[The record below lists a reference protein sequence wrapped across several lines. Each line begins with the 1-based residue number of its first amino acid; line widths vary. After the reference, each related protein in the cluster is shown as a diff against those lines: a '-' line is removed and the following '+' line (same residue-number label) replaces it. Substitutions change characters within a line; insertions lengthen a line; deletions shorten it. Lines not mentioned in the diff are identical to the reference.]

1 MHARANGHQAAHG
14 AGAGTTAGI
23 ARQRTLA
30 SSIHCLGVGLHS
42 GVKASM
48 TLHPAEPDTGI
59 VFVRSDL
66 GESAK
71 PVPAIWCYGVQ
82 APLCTA
88 LEGEDGTRIVTVE
101 HLMAAFAGCGVD
113 NAVVEV
119 DAAELPIMDGSA
131 APFVFLIECA
141 GIAEQ
146 DAPRRALKVMKPVRV
161 ADGERWVAL
170 SPGDGLAIDF
180 EIEFDSPLVSRQS
193 WSVSLENGTFKR
205 DICRARTFGFLEDVD
220 RLRAQGLALGGSLDN
235 AVVVSGDHILNE
247 GGLRYENEFV
257 RHKILDTLGD
267 LYLAGAPIIGR
278 FSGVRAGHALNLR
291 LLTALFADPAAW
303 CWSEAA
309 PAGDGVTDA
318 AAYPRAAAAGA

>member
-1 MHARANGHQAAHG
+1 MHARANGHQASQG
-14 AGAGTTAGI
+14 NG

-71 PVPAIWCYGVQ
+71 PVPAIWHYGVQ

-101 HLMAAFAGCGVD
+101 HLMAAFAGCGID
-113 NAVVEV
+113 NALVEI

-146 DAPRRALKVMKPVRV
+146 GAPRRALRVLKPVQV
-161 ADGERWVAL
+161 SDGERTVAL
-170 SPGDGLAIDF
+170 APSDALAIDF
-180 EIEFDSPLVSRQS
+180 EIEFDSPLVGRQS
-193 WSVSLENGTFKR
+193 WSVCLENGTFKR
-205 DICRARTFGFLEDVD
+205 EVCRARTFGFLEDVD

-235 AVVVSGDHILNE
+235 AVVVSGDRILNE

-257 RHKILDTLGD
+257 RHKVLDTLGD
-267 LYLAGAPIIGR
+267 LYLAGAPVVGR

-303 CWSEAA
+303 DWS
-309 PAGDGVTDA
+309 DA
-318 AAYPRAAAAGA
+318 AEVEGEAIDAAHPRAAAAGA